1 MRGYLL
7 LVTGVIAVV
16 VMVLT
21 SSIAYSLAL
30 ERGFE
35 EEDSVMIANGLGEA
49 VTLFLVLPA
58 VYSSPLK
65 RLFKAEKALRR
76 GVALYLLCSFV
87 MIAGGLLISMFF
99 EVKYEPIFE
108 KVSLLYSA
116 LILLVVAPVVE
127 ELIFRGLILHG
138 LKEYTGDLIAAV
150 ASSLFFAVLHYTSI
164 PIPLLFVIFL
174 DGFLL
179 SYYMLKW
186 RNLLSLIIAHT
197 LINLQALLFYWLI

>member
-1 MRGYLL
+1 
-7 LVTGVIAVV
+7 
-16 VMVLT
+16 
-21 SSIAYSLAL
+21 
-30 ERGFE
+30 
-35 EEDSVMIANGLGEA
+35 
-49 VTLFLVLPA
+49 
-58 VYSSPLK
+58 
-65 RLFKAEKALRR
+65 
-76 GVALYLLCSFV
+76 
-87 MIAGGLLISMFF
+87 MFF

>member
-1 MRGYLL
+1 
-7 LVTGVIAVV
+7 VTGVIAVV